1 MNNSLDRLAESL
13 NSPQLLKIDD
23 RQNIF
28 ASTLAIGTGDNLT
41 QTSGAGLSYTVQ
53 TAIDHWTGKQAINC
67 AGIIHAQPKSNSATG
82 AGINIVKPESA
93 KLLIAPAPLPTT
105 VRTLPV
111 AIKKPVNVAPQ
122 SLVITGIKPSYEVN
136 SKLSIDSGLVSDS
149 NGWKDLS
156 KVDFWLTDAQG
167 KRIEL
172 ADANT
177 FTTKDPNSAK
187 FGYNTNLTG
196 IVAGNYKLNAVA
208 FDKAGAGSNKFVQS
222 IVIKPINIAPKSLKV
237 TGIKSSYEANSTL
250 SIDSGLVSDSN
261 GWKDLSKVDFWL
273 TNTQGKRV
281 ELADVNTF
289 TTKDPSSAKFAYS
302 TSLSGIVAGEYK
314 LNAIAYDKANLASNL
329 FTQSLVIKPIVIN
342 PVVVAPVVV
351 APVVVIPVVVIPKAD
366 NIAPQGLKIEGLKSR
381 YDPNANLAID
391 FGYVSDSNGWQ
402 DISKVDFWLTNSQGQ
417 RIELPDVNKFDYNT
431 QYWAQFQYSTSLSGI
446 PNGDYKLNAITY
458 DKSGAA
464 SDLFT
469 QAFKIDTIVRPALDI
484 RLADPFNA
492 FSVQQK
498 QAFEIAVSNWEKIIT
513 RDKDTS
519 GIFNIVAISSTK
531 DFNGNTYLGTVT
543 GAEAFT
549 DPAINSRSNIA
560 NDQVPTASP
569 VDINGVDYQNR
580 ININYYY
587 LQDKPSTADLVATL
601 MHEIGHALGLDH
613 ENDESLMGPV
623 HLQDRRSVLNSS
635 SFAGLEKLGYKVDRN
650 AQIKWA

>member
-1 MNNSLDRLAESL
+1 MDNSLDRLAESL
-13 NSPQLLKIDD
+13 NSPQPLKIDD

-28 ASTLAIGTGDNLT
+28 ASILAIGTGDNLT

-67 AGIIHAQPKSNSATG
+67 AEVIHFQPKSNSATG
-82 AGINIVKPESA
+82 VGISIVKPESA

-196 IVAGNYKLNAVA
+196 IGAGNYKLNAVA
-208 FDKAGAGSNKFVQS
+208 FDKTGAGSNKFIQS
-222 IVIKPINIAPKSLKV
+222 IVIKPVNIAPKSLKV
-237 TGIKSSYEANSTL
+237 TGIKSSYEVNSTL

-273 TNTQGKRV
+273 TNAQGKRV

-351 APVVVIPVVVIPKAD
+351 APVVVAPVVVIPKAD

-402 DISKVDFWLTNSQGQ
+402 DISKVDFWLTNPQGQ

-458 DKSGAA
+458 DKSGTA

-531 DFNGNTYLGTVT
+531 DFNGNTYLGTAT
-543 GAEAFT
+543 GAEAYT